1 VVYRETLWPSPWLLI
16 AVLPLGPALWLGILP
31 FNPDLGAAAGVIG
44 VLALWALQIARAT
57 RISVSASALKVGSAE
72 LPMTALGVVETL
84 TGTEAA
90 SARGPKL
97 HPGAFRVF
105 RAGIKSYVK
114 VEVLDSQDPTPYWL
128 VSTRQPELLAAALD
142 SQKARF

>member
-1 VVYRETLWPSPWLLI
+1 MVYRETLWPSPWLLI

-31 FNPDLGAAAGVIG
+31 FNPDLGAATGVIS
-44 VLALWALQIARAT
+44 VLALWALQIGRAA
-57 RISVSASALKVGSAE
+57 RISVSASGLKVGSAE
-72 LPMTALGVVETL
+72 LPMTAVGAVEIL
-84 TGTEAA
+84 RDAEAA

-97 HPGAFRVF
+97 HPGAFRIF

-128 VSTRQPELLAAALD
+128 VSTRHPELLAASLD